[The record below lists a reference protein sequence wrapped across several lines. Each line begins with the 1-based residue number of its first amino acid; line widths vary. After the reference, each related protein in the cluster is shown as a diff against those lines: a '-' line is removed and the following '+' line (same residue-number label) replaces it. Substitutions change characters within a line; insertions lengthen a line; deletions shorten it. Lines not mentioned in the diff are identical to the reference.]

1 MTIMDTQENKN
12 VRWINIVAPSE
23 KDIAWLK
30 KEFSLHPVIAEELGN
45 PSVRGRVEMF
55 KNYLFFIGYVP
66 VYNTEDETSL
76 RMEIDF
82 VITKDTIV
90 TLQYEP
96 LKEIFHGFHL
106 GDEVTS
112 LDLMYRIMEHV
123 TVFEERQLRHMR
135 DKVESIGKELFKNRE
150 EKIFRNLTYLKR
162 DASEYRIIVKLQEPA
177 LRALLS
183 KGIKFWGG
191 DAEIYLNDIL
201 GNHINIVSQLE
212 DCREA
217 IADFE
222 DTNNQLLNAKVNH
235 TMKTLT
241 ALSFLTFPFMLIAAL
256 FSMHAKDTPLVDATE
271 GFWIIT
277 GVMAAGVIALGIYFK
292 KKNWF

>member
-1 MTIMDTQENKN
+1 MDIQKNKG
-12 VRWINIVAPSE
+12 VTWINIVAPTA

-30 KEFSLHPVIAEELGN
+30 KEFALHPVIAEELSN
-45 PSVRGRVEMF
+45 PSVRGRIQIF
-55 KNYLFFIGYVP
+55 KSYLFFIGYVP
-66 VYNTEDETSL
+66 VYNNKDETSL

-82 VITKDTIV
+82 VITKDTVV

-96 LKEIFHGFHL
+96 FKEVFQNFRLDG
-106 GDEVTS
+106 EESS
-112 LDLMYRIMEHV
+112 LELMFKIMEHI

-135 DKVESIGKELFKNRE
+135 EKVEAIGTELFKNKE
-150 EKIFRNLTYLKR
+150 DEIFRKLTYLKR

-183 KGIKFWGG
+183 KGMKFWGG

-201 GNHINIVSQLE
+201 GNHANIVNQLE

-222 DTNNQLLNAKVNH
+222 DTNNQLLNAKVNR

-241 ALSFLTFPFMLIAAL
+241 VLSFVTFPFMLIATL
-256 FSMHAKDTPLVDATE
+256 FSINAKDTPLINSAG
-271 GFWIIT
+271 GFWII
-277 GVMAAGVIALGIYFK
+277 VCAMAAGVIALGIYFK
-292 KKNWF
+292 KRNWF